1 MENFVA
7 EYGNALVALVSGAIC
22 VALGWHKY
30 LEHTK
35 WLSES
40 KKAKARVIK
49 LERVEIETDGASYE
63 MERPTFRYH
72 TTGEILVAKV
82 SQLFDKGQLK
92 VGQDH
97 TVHYNHRTP
106 GRILSELTKDSPRI
120 IAFGALA
127 LGGLLILIS
136 LILFLN

>member
-22 VALGWHKY
+22 MALGWHKY
-30 LEHTK
+30 SLHSQ

-49 LERVEIETDGASYE
+49 LEKVEIETDGASYE

-82 SQLFDKGQLK
+82 NQLFEKGQLK

-97 TVHYNHRTP
+97 TVRYNHRTP
-106 GRILSELTKDSPRI
+106 GRILSEMAEDYALL
-120 IAFGALA
+120 IAFGGLF
-127 LGGLLILIS
+127 LGGVLILIS